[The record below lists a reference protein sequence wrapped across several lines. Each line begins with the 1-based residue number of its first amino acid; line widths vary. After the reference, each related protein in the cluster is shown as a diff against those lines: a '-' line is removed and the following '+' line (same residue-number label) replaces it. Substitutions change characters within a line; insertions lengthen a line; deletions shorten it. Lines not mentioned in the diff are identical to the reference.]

1 MGERLM
7 LTGSTTDVEP
17 ELDGSALLGD
27 NRTLVDNAWAF
38 AKCTHLKVSL
48 PSQEEQKDAE
58 KRAKAHR
65 QVVEWLADLAD
76 DIEIGSKHGWC
87 SSCFA
92 NVDHRKG
99 KRPAGQLPAYLCSN
113 CGAATLPCASPAC
126 DNMAVRERGA
136 MRLPRYCAEH
146 CHEIPGFE
154 KADRKMGTLGD
165 YREFLEYDKAN
176 LSRAT

>member
-1 MGERLM
+1 MP
-7 LTGSTTDVEP
+7 TGSTTDVEP

-27 NRTLVDNAWAF
+27 NRALVDNAWAF

-136 MRLPRYCAEH
+136 MRLPRSYLCSNCGAASKSRMRQH
-146 CHEIPGFE
+146 GSP
-154 KADRKMGTLGD
+154 RKG
-165 YREFLEYDKAN
+165 
-176 LSRAT
+176 